1 MCAFAIL
8 LFLLFSQMAII
19 PTTVAA
25 KKAQPQSASN
35 KYENWI
41 SKELNDQESKWW
53 LSYKKALALKKDSKL
68 FCDRMHSLA
77 NTPFPLKNYAS
88 LYHYSQ
94 CQPSNHIV
102 ITDFPKWMRKKVAKT
117 WYQKSK
123 ILNDQKEIIESTY
136 YLYQLLPD
144 KNKKEQYLI
153 RSLQIARQQKDPRV
167 QKWQKQLYQLSPRYI
182 KKPTLS
188 QTLSVANDFRK
199 QRQLKK
205 AAVYY
210 RRLLNTR
217 GVSFHDKN
225 KAFKWMRWIYKDRNN
240 TKKYLIAT
248 YQWKRWLKREMNK
261 HPQAIQSYH
270 NISIM
275 FARTQWTLGHPRKA
289 LRTLNQ
295 IKKELKNRFSLF
307 EIYRLKGFIL
317 EEMGKINP
325 AIYFFQRSL
334 KEKTINTE
342 LKEKTWWQYGWV
354 LYRAGK
360 IKKSI
365 TTLTQLLEQ
374 TNNQYLQ
381 SRILFWL
388 GRLWTATGNQKKSKQ
403 SYQRLIKTD
412 PVSYYGLLAH
422 YDTKKEIQ
430 IKKTNIQQQI
440 GNSKEYITARWL
452 LSLGEHEDVYDF
464 LQYKADEYRKDKKQ
478 TDRTELFYY
487 MALAK
492 YYLPLFQMA
501 GNLPLKERS
510 AFFQS
515 YAEILFPITY
525 RKEVETAAQLFNIEK
540 ELIYALIRQESA
552 YNPKARSPSDAFG
565 LMQVRPLT
573 AKYIAK
579 QAGIRYRGTRDL
591 YHPKKNILLG
601 TAFLKKQ
608 FKHYD
613 FQFIVTIAAYNAG
626 GVAIRRWLKQRP
638 ITDPLSFIEEIP
650 FEETRIYVMLLIRNF
665 VFYKLLTH
673 PERKITFP
681 HWILHIQHPKEE

>member
-1 MCAFAIL
+1 MYVFAVL
-8 LFLLFSQMAII
+8 LFVLLNQI
-19 PTTVAA
+19 PALPAALAAA
-25 KKAQPQSASN
+25 KKIQPQSVTN

-41 SKELNDQESKWW
+41 SKELNDQELKWW
-53 LSYKKALALKKDSKL
+53 LSYKKALTLKKNSKL
-68 FCDRMHSLA
+68 FCDRIQSLA
-77 NTPFPLKNYAS
+77 DTPFALKHYAK

-94 CQPSNHIV
+94 CQSSSL
-102 ITDFPKWMRKKVAKT
+102 ITLADFPKWMHKKAAKA
-117 WYQKSK
+117 WYQKAK
-123 ILNDQKEIIESTY
+123 ILSNQKEMMESAY
-136 YLYQLLPD
+136 HLYQLLSD

-153 RSLQIARQQKDPRV
+153 RALRIARKQKDSRIT
-167 QKWQKQLYQLSPRYI
+167 KWQKQLYQLSPRYI
-182 KKPTLS
+182 KKPNLS
-188 QTLSVANDFRK
+188 QMLSVANDFRK

-210 RRLLNTR
+210 RQLLNTK
-217 GVSFHDKN
+217 GVPFHDKN

-240 TKKYLIAT
+240 TKKHLIAT

-270 NISIM
+270 NISII

-295 IKKELKNRFSLF
+295 IKKELQNRFSLF
-307 EIYRLKGFIL
+307 EIYRLKGFIF
-317 EEMGKINP
+317 EELGKINP
-325 AIYFFQRSL
+325 AIYFFQKSL
-334 KEKTINTE
+334 KEKTINIE
-342 LKEKTWWQYGWV
+342 LKEKTWWKYAWI

-360 IKKSI
+360 IKTSI
-365 TTLTQLLEQ
+365 ATLTTLLEQ
-374 TNNQYLQ
+374 TDNQYLYP
-381 SRILFWL
+381 RILFWL
-388 GRLWTATGNQKKSKQ
+388 GRLQAKAGNHKKSKQ
-403 SYQRLIKTD
+403 SYKQLIKID

-422 YDTKKEIQ
+422 YDMKKKIQ

-440 GNSKEYITARWL
+440 GNSKEYAIARWL
-452 LSLGEHEDVYDF
+452 LSLNEHEDVYDF
-464 LQYKADEYRKDKKQ
+464 LQYKADTYHKDNQQ
-478 TDRTELFYY
+478 TNRIELFYY
-487 MALAK
+487 MVLAK

-501 GNLPLKERS
+501 GSLPLKERS
-510 AFFQS
+510 DFFQS
-515 YAEILFPITY
+515 YAEILFPVTY
-525 RKEVETAAQLFNIEK
+525 QKEVETAAQLFNIEK

-579 QAGIRYRGTRDL
+579 QAGIRYRGVRDL
-591 YHPKKNILLG
+591 YHPRKNILLG

-613 FQFIVTIAAYNAG
+613 FQFIVAIAAYNAG
-626 GVAIRRWLKQRP
+626 GVAIQRWLKQRP

-665 VFYKLLTH
+665 IFYKLLTN

-681 HWILHIQHPKEE
+681 HWILHITPP